1 MSQKYILPH
10 LPNAIFPPDKHA
22 LYKDNLA
29 TGNAFSPPEAALFLV
44 LTKGSAAL
52 GDEKWRTRM
61 PKVIADI
68 AQHNGNVL
76 FLFH

>member
-1 MSQKYILPH
+1 MSQKYILLR
-10 LPNAIFPPDKHA
+10 LPNAIFPPVKHA

-29 TGNAFSPPEAALFLV
+29 TGNAFSPPVAALLLV

-52 GDEKWRTRM
+52 GDENTGRM
-61 PKVIADI
+61 PKVIGDI